1 MATQAGPAPLIPV
14 EHFFENPEKAGGQI
28 SPDGMK
34 LSYLAAEN
42 DRLNVWV
49 RTIGQQDDVCVTHDH
64 VRGISGYFWSRD
76 SKRIIYIQDNGGD
89 ENSHVFG
96 ADIATPDEA
105 ATDLTPF
112 EGVRAQTASRARCS
126 SCRVPTIPA

>member
-28 SPDGMK
+28 SPDGKK
-34 LSYLAAEN
+34 LSYLAPEN
-42 DRLNVWV
+42 NRLNVWV

-76 SKRIIYIQDNGGD
+76 SASVHGTLLMAFC
-89 ENSHVFG
+89 SC
-96 ADIATPDEA
+96 
-105 ATDLTPF
+105 
-112 EGVRAQTASRARCS
+112 ASR
-126 SCRVPTIPA
+126 